1 MLQNQVIKKLNTH
14 EDSFYIHKI
23 LGLTALCN
31 YIYRFLIL
39 ITQYDMK
46 LNNYLSMTL
55 LVIHLLLSLS
65 SLLFKLSKV
74 RNRKIPII
82 YPEFRMHNI
91 IFALRSVLCCFSF
104 YYFQNISYN
113 LHPSVVTETD
123 NWYLFNQIKH
133 KFLYF
138 YPNDYSTICNICICF
153 LTMKAAD
160 IITDYYKTQTPPTTT
175 MRHMP
180 YDENMGEQ
188 QLQNL
193 KKVYSF
199 MQLYATYYMLG
210 NINSAYSPMF
220 AIQCSS
226 FLMTLVKKNIIPP
239 MLWHPLYF
247 TSLMSNIFV
256 FLTLSPIFI
265 LKMNF
270 ACSFFSYWRMNL
282 GYNKY
287 IGWLIVFVFHY
298 FFYNYPLQNNSHHF
312 IQRLFIVFGIIYHYT
327 KYSPNTIFQNELL

>member
-1 MLQNQVIKKLNTH
+1 MLQHDQVIKKLNTH
-14 EDSFYIHKI
+14 EDSFYVHKI

-46 LNNYLSMTL
+46 LNNYVSMAL
-55 LVIHLLLSLS
+55 LVNHLLLSLS

-104 YYFQNISYN
+104 YYFQNINYN
-113 LHPSVVTETD
+113 SS
-123 NWYLFNQIKH
+123 
-133 KFLYF
+133 
-138 YPNDYSTICNICICF
+138 NDCSTICNMCICF

-160 IITDYYKTQTPPTTT
+160 IITDYYKTHTQFTTT

-180 YDENMGEQ
+180 YDENLGKE

-193 KKVYSF
+193 KNIYSF

-256 FLTLSPIFI
+256 FLTLSPMFI
-265 LKMNF
+265 LKMNI

-298 FFYNYPLQNNSHHF
+298 FFYYSSLQYNNYHF
-312 IQRLFIVFGIIYHYT
+312 IQKLFIIFGILYHYT
-327 KYSPNTIFQNELL
+327 KYLPNSIFQNKL